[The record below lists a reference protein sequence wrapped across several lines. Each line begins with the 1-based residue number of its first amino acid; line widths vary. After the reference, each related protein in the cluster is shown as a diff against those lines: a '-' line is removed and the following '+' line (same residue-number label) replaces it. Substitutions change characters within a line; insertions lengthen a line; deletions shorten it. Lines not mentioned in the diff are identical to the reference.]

1 MKKQFHHA
9 GIMGGAV
16 VRVIIGRNTSL
27 G

>member
-1 MKKQFHHA
+1 MKKQFHHT